1 LSFAMRF
8 PWSVRGWFNVM
19 MRTPNLTSAASNGVF
34 FCVFILIPFGND
46 LVPPWMA
53 LAMLPSMLLTG
64 LGLVRAGYRITDL
77 FAVLAL
83 SVLLI
88 PVNLSGTL
96 HSLRQ
101 AVTGRKIPF
110 ARTPKIDGRTP
121 TPKRYLVALCL
132 FILYAAASGVIDVW
146 FGKYSH
152 AGFAAI
158 NAAIVLYCIVKFIG
172 VRHLLEDLG
181 VAHLAHSGF
190 RSPADYRYSEPRRLT
205 AKSLFHN
212 SAAE

>member
-1 LSFAMRF
+1 IFIKDDILIEDAAATIDLLHKGWGIHHDHHRLSYSATPPDFGSLIIQRRRWANGGLFVMPRLLIFAMRF

-101 AVTGRKIPF
+101 AV
-110 ARTPKIDGRTP
+110 
-121 TPKRYLVALCL
+121 
-132 FILYAAASGVIDVW
+132 
-146 FGKYSH
+146 
-152 AGFAAI
+152 
-158 NAAIVLYCIVKFIG
+158 
-172 VRHLLEDLG
+172 
-181 VAHLAHSGF
+181 
-190 RSPADYRYSEPRRLT
+190 
-205 AKSLFHN
+205 
-212 SAAE
+212 